1 MMRTPAL
8 RCSALLALA
17 LAIGLGGCGAPVV
30 LPEVGADRLVR
41 APIEGPPRPQAMPLL
56 PVVLAVPSAPWQAS
70 DTDSPPAVRATVDGS
85 DEPEVMELP
94 ASTWE
99 LPQPLRMRPL
109 SQLSPEA
116 ARFLAGRE
124 GAVTVGVFVPGES
137 AVYVAGPE
145 LGVPMA
151 SVSKLVIMVALFEQA
166 EAASRS
172 LTAEELGLLEPMVV
186 WSDNDSAT
194 LLWDALGG
202 AAGVG
207 ASLAARD
214 VRGVVLHPLAWGDSW
229 ASGPAVAWL
238 LGRLAFGDLVAP
250 EHRELALQLLARAAS
265 EQSWGVGASAG
276 RSVAEASEGTI
287 VGVKDGWYPVAAGW
301 RAGSA
306 GLIVPGPGSPSTI
319 PYSIAVLTAEN
330 HELEDGIATIEGVA
344 DRIQAA
350 LTPRGAG

>member
-1 MMRTPAL
+1 MTRIL
-8 RCSALLALA
+8 RPGLCALLAITLVA
-17 LAIGLGGCGAPVV
+17 CGQSAATP
-30 LPEVGADRLVR
+30 AAR
-41 APIEGPPRPQAMPLL
+41 APSEHASVESPSRPAALPVL
-56 PVVLAVPSAPWQAS
+56 PVVLAVPSAPGAPRDRLGAQS
-70 DTDSPPAVRATVDGS
+70 LGPAFDG
-85 DEPEVMELP
+85 PEVIELP
-94 ASTWE
+94 ASSWE

-116 ARFLAGRE
+116 ARFLASRD
-124 GAVTVGVFVPGES
+124 GAVTAGVFVPGEN
-137 AVYVAGPE
+137 AIYVASPE

-151 SVSKLVIMVALFEQA
+151 SVSKLVIMIALFEQA
-166 EAASRS
+166 EASGRPLSQDEVA
-172 LTAEELGLLEPMVV
+172 LLEPMVV
-186 WSDNDSAT
+186 WSDNESAT
-194 LLWDALGG
+194 LLWDSLGG
-202 AAGVG
+202 ATGVE

-214 VRGVVLHPLAWGDSW
+214 VRGVVLHPVAWGDSW

-250 EHRELALQLLARAAS
+250 EHRDLALRLLARATS

-276 RSVAEASEGTI
+276 RSFAGAAEGTI
-287 VGVKDGWYPVAAGW
+287 IGVKDGWYPVDAGW

-306 GLIVPGPGSPSTI
+306 GLIVPGAGSPATI

-330 HELEDGIATIEGVA
+330 RELEDGIATIEGLA